1 MLRHGHSRI
10 GETTVSD
17 EKPINPFIRKF
28 IAFCDEEAKRIAT
41 DLIKDL
47 EQRES
52 LPDLKFSKDD
62 ARFITWALSDELAH
76 FFWHAIKAHIDDPEG
91 LKRLNRISA
100 KVAARKSATNRF
112 MGSTKH
118 RFLEFALEQNR
129 RNPALSKGAVA
140 EMFAR
145 DNPGASVTTLRRYL
159 AAIPNEG
166 QD

>member
-1 MLRHGHSRI
+1 MS
-10 GETTVSD
+10 E

-28 IAFCDEEAKRIAT
+28 IGFCDQEAERITT

-47 EQRES
+47 ETRES
-52 LPDLKFSKDD
+52 LPMKFSKDD
-62 ARFITWALSDELAH
+62 ARFISWALSDELAH
-76 FFWHAIKAHIDDPEG
+76 FFWHAIKAHIDDPDG
-91 LKRLNRISA
+91 LKRLNRISS
-100 KVAARKSATNRF
+100 KVAARKSATKRF
-112 MGSTKH
+112 TGSTKQ

-166 QD
+166 ED